1 MWYTNYTVL
10 YVTYTLDTLKCSE
23 HCTYIWLEREDVG
36 ELTQHITLETQPQIL
51 LRLERLEQD
60 DVGELTQHI
69 TLETRPQILV
79 WLEQD
84 DVGELTQHIRTQ
96 PQIRETCYCLWV
108 LNLVKLANCSIFGKN
123 IY

>member
-1 MWYTNYTVL
+1 MGELTQHITMETQPQILV
-10 YVTYTLDTLKCSE
+10 
-23 HCTYIWLEREDVG
+23 WLEQGDVG

-51 LRLERLEQD
+51 VWLEQG

-69 TLETRPQILV
+69 TLETRPQIL
-79 WLEQD
+79 QA
-84 DVGELTQHIRTQ
+84 
-96 PQIRETCYCLWV
+96 CYCLWV